1 VRRKLP
7 DERQAITHKFRVG
20 EQEGYMTVGLFD
32 DGTPGEVFINV
43 NKQGS
48 TVSGLMDTVAML
60 TSYSLQYGV
69 PLSELSAKLK
79 NTRFEPSG
87 PTSNRQIPI
96 ATSIV
101 DYVFRWLELK
111 FDGANASIQPTLIP
125 AEEVAESTTASVTA
139 TKHSDAVAS
148 GVGCPEC
155 GAVLYYAEGCL
166 ICHNCFYNKCG

>member
-1 VRRKLP
+1 
-7 DERQAITHKFRVG
+7 
-20 EQEGYMTVGLFD
+20 MTVGLFE

-60 TSYSLQYGV
+60 TSYALQYGV
-69 PLSELSAKLK
+69 PLEELAAKLK
-79 NTRFEPSG
+79 NSRFEPSG

-111 FDGANASIQPTLIP
+111 FDGSRASVQPTLIP
-125 AEEVAESTTASVTA
+125 AHEVVASLPADTGGVA
-139 TKHSDAVAS
+139 KYDNAVPS
-148 GVGCPEC
+148 GVGCPDC
-155 GAVLYYAEGCL
+155 G
-166 ICHNCFYNKCG
+166 